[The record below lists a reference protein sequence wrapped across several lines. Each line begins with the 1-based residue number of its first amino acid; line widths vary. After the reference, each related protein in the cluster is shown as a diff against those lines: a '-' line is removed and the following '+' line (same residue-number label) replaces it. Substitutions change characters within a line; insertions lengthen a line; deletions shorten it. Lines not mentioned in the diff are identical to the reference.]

1 MTREEMLDFTRA
13 VLDAVRAPHA
23 TARLTEE
30 RVASVRFGQNRIT
43 QNMDTFTRTLDL
55 TVGDGS
61 RKAVLH
67 SHRID
72 SGAIPGIVAQAEV
85 LLRDAT
91 PDPEYMPPVD
101 GGQVYPVIRKWDERT
116 AAAAPGPRMDAA
128 LSACDRAA
136 AAGAEA
142 SGIAAMSMEK
152 TALGT
157 STGNLCY
164 DCGTQASFQLTIH
177 AGSGSSYRS
186 TVRNDWSGIPLE
198 ETVGQVLEEARA
210 DRDPGGT
217 EAGEMDIVLEPQAL
231 ADLLP
236 FLLGN
241 MNRRLSDEGVT
252 VFSGREGGEVAS
264 TMFSVSSELG
274 GAVPGR
280 AFDGEGLPARDVVWI
295 GDGVLRNMFCERFW
309 AAKAGVEP
317 LSSPD
322 CFYVGGGPGGDAA
335 AMAAGAGRCLRIRR
349 FWYIRY
355 VDMKSLELTGMTRD
369 GVFLVEGGE
378 ARPMRDFRWNWK
390 LLDLFSRIELLG
402 TPERKGWAMVPPMLL
417 RGVRI

>member
-1 MTREEMLDFTRA
+1 MTREEMLAYTSA

-30 RVASVRFGQNRIT
+30 RTASVRFGQNRIT

-55 TVGDGS
+55 AVGDGS

-72 SGAIPGIVAQAEV
+72 PSAIPDIVSQAAD
-85 LLRDAT
+85 LLRDAP
-91 PDPEYMPPVD
+91 PDPEYMPPVE
-101 GGQVYPVIRKWDERT
+101 GGQVYPVLRKWDEAT
-116 AAAAPGPRMDAA
+116 AAAAPAPRIDAA
-128 LSACDRAA
+128 LSACAKAA
-136 AAGAEA
+136 GAGAEA
-142 SGIAAMSMEK
+142 SGIAAMAMEK

-164 DCGTQASFQLTIH
+164 DCGTQATFQLTIH
-177 AGSGSSYRS
+177 AGGGSSYRS
-186 TVRNDWSGIPLE
+186 TVRNDWGGIDFE
-198 ETVGQVLEEARA
+198 ETAGQVLREALD
-210 DRDPGGT
+210 DRDPEAT
-217 EAGEMDIVLEPQAL
+217 EAGEMDIVLEPQAV

-252 VFSGREGGEVAS
+252 VFAGREGSKVTSGL
-264 TMFSVSSELG
+264 FNLSSELG

-280 AFDGEGLPARDVVWI
+280 SFDEEGLPSRDVAWI
-295 GDGVLRNMFCERFW
+295 GDGVLRNMFCERYW
-309 AAKAGVEP
+309 ASKAGVEP

-322 CFYVGGGPGGDAA
+322 CFYVGGGPGGDSS

-378 ARPMRDFRWNWK
+378 ARPMRDFRWNWR

-402 TPERKGWAMVPPMLL
+402 SPERKGWAMVPPMLL